1 MNKFITVK
9 MTSNFITLILCA
21 MMLSSC
27 ALLDKIQSDRLEVAT
42 PPTVENIRG

>member
-1 MNKFITVK
+1 MNKFITV
-9 MTSNFITLILCA
+9 ILCA
-21 MMLSSC
+21 MLLSSC

>member
-1 MNKFITVK
+1 MNKFITV
-9 MTSNFITLILCA
+9 ILCV

-42 PPTVENIRG
+42 PPTVEGIRG

>member
-1 MNKFITVK
+1 MNKFITV
-9 MTSNFITLILCA
+9 LLCA

-42 PPTVENIRG
+42 PPTVEGIRG

>member
-27 ALLDKIQSDRLEVAT
+27 ALLNKLTGDREVAVPT
-42 PPTVENIRG
+42 PTEEIRG

>member
-1 MNKFITVK
+1 MNKFITV
-9 MTSNFITLILCA
+9 ILCT

-42 PPTVENIRG
+42 PPTVEGIRG